1 MKENLISIIKAVIF
15 CAMMLLLG
23 HFTSD
28 GTDGGM
34 RGIVFLCAA
43 IICIIVWTEILK
55 LTKSYKKP

>member
-1 MKENLISIIKAVIF
+1 MKDNLISVIKAVIF

-28 GTDGGM
+28 GTDGDI

-43 IICIIVWTEILK
+43 IICIIAWSEILK
-55 LTKSYKKP
+55 LVKSYKKS